1 MSLLP
6 LIRKLELNVNSGLGV
21 KMKVNSFPSLTW
33 NFLNINNAKT
43 DFDFSI
49 FPIVDGEVEIPV
61 DFKSIC
67 TGLGCEFDSAMDSRY
82 SGTSRPQYF
91 DVCEKDVLEKI
102 DFSNSGENS
111 FSDIVIRA
119 AAGSDSTFILSYK
132 NHCAQ
137 SLGSR
142 VRIEVE
148 ENARIHLVTVNMLDS
163 DAMVFNSVGARVSDS
178 GVFEYTELE
187 LGGAKT
193 YTGTHVELSGY
204 KSQFVGHASY
214 AVRNS
219 GLLDMNQV
227 VDQKGQCT
235 ESHFTVDGVLMD
247 FAQKTWRGTIDF
259 KHGCAQSI
267 GDEQEDVLLLSP
279 EVTNKSLPVIL
290 CDEEAVEGRHGCSI
304 GKLDMEKLFYMQ
316 SRGVDEST
324 ARKLLTRAKVNK
336 VARFIEDEELVEEI
350 NSFVDRIIG

>member
-1 MSLLP
+1 
-6 LIRKLELNVNSGLGV
+6 
-21 KMKVNSFPSLTW
+21 MKVNSFPSLTW

-43 DFDFSI
+43 DFDFSV
-49 FPIVDGEVEIPV
+49 FPMVDGECEISV
-61 DFKSIC
+61 DYKSIC
-67 TGLGCEFDSAMDSRY
+67 TGLGAEFDSAMDSRY
-82 SGTSRPQYF
+82 SENSSPQF
-91 DVCEKDVLEKI
+91 FEASGKDVLEKI
-102 DFSNSGENS
+102 EFSNSGENA

-132 NHCAQ
+132 NDCAQ

-148 ENARIHLVTVNMLDS
+148 ENARVHLVTVNMLEPS
-163 DAMVFNSVGARVSDS
+163 AVLFNSIGARVSDS

-193 YTGTHVELSGY
+193 YTGTHAELLGY
-204 KSQFVGHASY
+204 KSQFVGQASY

-219 GLLDMNQV
+219 GFLDMNQV
-227 VDQKGQCT
+227 IVQKGQCS

-247 FAQKTWRGTIDF
+247 SAQKTWRGTIDF
-259 KHGCAQSI
+259 KHGCAESI
-267 GDEQEDVLLLSP
+267 GDEQEDVLLLNP
-279 EVTNKSLPVIL
+279 EVVNKSLPVIL

-316 SRGVDEST
+316 SRGVDEAT

-336 VARFIEDEELVEEI
+336 VTRFIDDEELVDEI
-350 NSFVDRIIG
+350 NSFVDSIIG